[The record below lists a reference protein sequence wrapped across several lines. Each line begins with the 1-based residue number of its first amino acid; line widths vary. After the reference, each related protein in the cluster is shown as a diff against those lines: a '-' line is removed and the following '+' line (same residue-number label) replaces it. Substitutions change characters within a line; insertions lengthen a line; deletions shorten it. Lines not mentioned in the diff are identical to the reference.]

1 MKNPTREHLLERIR
15 FLESRVRDL
24 ESIIANNN
32 DPSES
37 VKAEKIY
44 EIIFRLS
51 PAAIGI
57 TRLEDGVIYDVSDS
71 YCEVT
76 GYTREELLGNTTVNL
91 KFWLDPRDR
100 ESVRDLLKRYGF
112 YRNIELNFRKKNGSI
127 YTVIQSAELVMLGEK
142 HYVIGTHLD
151 ITDFKKKSRELIYK
165 NEELDI
171 LNEKLKLINE
181 ELRKSKEAMR
191 QKYEKGQPGEK

>member
-1 MKNPTREHLLERIR
+1 MKIPTREHLLERIR

-24 ESIIANNN
+24 EAIISQNN
-32 DPSES
+32 DPGEA

-76 GYTREELLGNTTVNL
+76 GYSREELLGNTTVNL

-100 ESVRDLLKRYGF
+100 DSVRDLLKRDGF
-112 YRNIELNFRKKNGSI
+112 YRNVELNFRKKDGSI
-127 YTVIQSAELVMLGEK
+127 YTVIQSAELVTLGDK

-151 ITDFKKKSRELIYK
+151 ITDIRKKTRELIYK

-171 LNEKLKLINE
+171 LNDKLRLINE
-181 ELRKSKEAMR
+181 ELLKSRETLLKKCSKIR
-191 QKYEKGQPGEK
+191 PDK